1 MPRTTGPTTT
11 AIRPSPSNRKI
22 MRQELANLAES
33 YKRAEDAIHDAIRD
47 NVRAAGGF
55 LPCINNDGSRKD
67 MFVLIYDSKKK
78 YAERFPI
85 RALKTDA
92 AGAVLLYAGT
102 TGTVYTEKYLRGPLS
117 EEHWMPLRGSN
128 VLFQQT
134 ILSIAA
140 AIDDYLPAA

>member
-1 MPRTTGPTTT
+1 M
-11 AIRPSPSNRKI
+11 
-22 MRQELANLAES
+22 MRQELASLADS
-33 YKRAEDAIHDAIRD
+33 YKKAEDAIHDAIRD
-47 NVRAAGGF
+47 SIRAAGGF

-67 MFVLIYDSKKK
+67 MEVLVYDSKKK

-85 RALKTDA
+85 RAMRLDGK
-92 AGAVLLYAGT
+92 GAVEVYAGT
-102 TGTVYTEKYLRGPLS
+102 VGTVYTEKYLRGILS

-140 AIDDYLPAA
+140 AIDEY